1 MKIAVISDSHDNIWK
16 LEEAI
21 PILVQTDAV
30 IHCGDIIA
38 PFMVKRLAEGL
49 GEIPVHIVWGN
60 NDGDKRLLSKVA
72 EQAGIISLH
81 GDFAQFELG
90 GKHIAINHYPEISRA
105 IAMSGNYDLVCF
117 GHDHSA
123 HEERIGNTLL
133 LNPGELMGMNGRST
147 LAIYKTK
154 NQQVDWIELK
164 V

>member
-49 GEIPVHIVWGN
+49 GAIPVHIVWGN

-72 EQAGIISLH
+72 EQAGIIFLH
-81 GDFAQFELG
+81 GDFAQIEFG
-90 GKHIAINHYPEISRA
+90 GKYIAVNHYHEICRA
-105 IAMSGNYDLVCF
+105 IAMSGKYDLVCF

-133 LNPGELMGMNGRST
+133 LNPGELMGMNGRNA

-164 V
+164 D